1 MAFRADDISIN
12 TLVGNG
18 SFIQGNLKVN
28 GLIRIDGDIDGDIET
43 DGAVIISE
51 RARLRGNLTA
61 KSAIIGG
68 IVLGNISAREGVK
81 LLSSSAVIG
90 NIITRKVQME
100 DKVIFHGYCI
110 SLDDEQKFEEQSRK
124 FLQAKAIRDKAVLS

>member
-28 GLIRIDGDIDGDIET
+28 GFIRIDGDIDGDIET

-51 RARLRGNLTA
+51 RARIQGNLKA

-68 IVLGNISAREGVK
+68 IVLGNITAPEGVK
-81 LLSSSAVIG
+81 LLTSSAVIG
-90 NIITRKVQME
+90 NIISRKVQME

-110 SLDDEQKFEEQSRK
+110 SLEDEKRFEEESNK

>member
-28 GLIRIDGDIDGDIET
+28 GFIRIDGDIDGDIET

-51 RARLRGNLTA
+51 RARLHGNLTA

>member
-28 GLIRIDGDIDGDIET
+28 GFIRIDGDIDGDIET

-110 SLDDEQKFEEQSRK
+110 SLNDEQKFEEQSRK